1 MGVTFVNVVIKKS
14 PHARREETVECLV
27 DSGAHY
33 SAIPRMILTKLGIR
47 PTGKRSFIL
56 ADGSKIERD
65 TAAAH
70 FEFQG
75 RTAPSTVICGEEGDA
90 TLLGVVT
97 LEELGLMLDP
107 LKREL
112 RQLPALL
119 I

>member
-14 PHARREETVECLV
+14 AEARRGEKVECLV

-33 SAIPRMILTKLGIR
+33 SAIPRPTLKKLGIR
-47 PTGKRSFIL
+47 PMGKETFTL
-56 ADGSKIERD
+56 ADGSQVEREL
-65 TAAAH
+65 AAAF
-70 FEFQG
+70 FEFEG
-75 RTAPSTVICGEEGDA
+75 RRAPSTVICGEEGDA

-112 RQLPALL
+112 RQLPLRL
-119 I
+119 M